1 MLRYSEDA
9 TEEDLDRFVASLP
22 QKFFTHKDVM
32 RCYSIFQRNEYQRA
46 IRNPAAPPPV
56 RQQPPEQKARKQRR
70 IWSKAELEAL
80 KVGVERIGRNWVGII
95 KAFPAVFGP
104 TARTAADLEKKWNRL
119 AAKGDTRPCPEFA
132 ASIAMPAG
140 E

>member
-1 MLRYSEDA
+1 MLRYSEDT

-46 IRNPAAPPPV
+46 IRNPSF
-56 RQQPPEQKARKQRR
+56 RHEPPESKARKQRKT
-70 IWSKAELEAL
+70 WSKSELEAL
-80 KVGVERIGRNWVGII
+80 KGGVDRLGRNWVGII
-95 KAFPAVFGP
+95 KAFPSVFGP
-104 TARTAADLEKKWNRL
+104 TARTAGDLEKKWNRL
-119 AAKGDTRPCPEFA
+119 VAKGDTKPSGEFT
-132 ASIAMPAG
+132 ASIAMPTG